1 MRKFLLECI
10 LILVTSFYFF
20 DFTMPFL
27 PPSINT
33 KILVGI
39 FGIFAFVYDSIRKR
53 EMSFSVPMLFAT
65 LLAFIFSVWCLFSV
79 TVNDIGGDLSQV
91 YTTSYTEYTEYFI
104 SFATWMA
111 GAYGVCAALRWKH
124 EEVTLDVLVY
134 YLVWVGVFQCVMAL
148 LIDNV
153 GPVDRFVDKIYRS
166 TAYYKASFRM
176 YGLGA
181 ALDPAGVR
189 FSVILI
195 LIAQQISDNP
205 HVRTDRRQ
213 QAFYLAAFVLIF
225 VVGSVISRTT
235 GVGAVM
241 GIGYMAISMIRLH
254 KGGLIPL
261 NIFRSFFRFLLV
273 LIFIILLVIYLYRTN
288 DTFHGY
294 LRFGLEGFFNWVE
307 TGEFRTSSTDIL
319 MNQMWIWPEDAR
331 TWLIGRGTF
340 GIFQNRTDIGFC
352 NFILYCGTIGLLIF
366 SVFFV
371 YCHFI
376 QNRKFRNFQI
386 TSWLFTALTFII
398 WIKVTTDIFFI
409 DALLFW
415 LAGDKIAEA
424 Q

>member
-20 DFTMPFL
+20 DFSMPFL
-27 PPSINT
+27 PPSLNT

-65 LLAFIFSVWCLFSV
+65 LLAFIFSVWCRFSV
-79 TVNDIGGDLSQV
+79 TVNNSFSIYSI
-91 YTTSYTEYTEYFI
+91 EYTNYFI

-111 GAYGVCAALRWKH
+111 GAYGVCAALRWKY
-124 EEVTLDVLVY
+124 EEVTLDVLVR
-134 YLVWVGVFQCVMAL
+134 YLAWAGVFQCVIAL

-153 GPVDRFVDKIYRS
+153 GVVERFVDKIMYQPEN
-166 TAYYKASFRM
+166 YYKIHNRM

-189 FSVILI
+189 FSVILV
-195 LIAQQISDNP
+195 LIAQQFSSNP
-205 HVRTDRRQ
+205 AIRESRRRQ
-213 QAFYLAAFVLIF
+213 SFYLTAFVIIF
-225 VVGSVISRTT
+225 IVGSVISRTT
-235 GVGAVM
+235 GVGAVL
-241 GIGYMAISMIRLH
+241 GIFYIGVSMIRMH
-254 KGGLIPL
+254 RGGLVPL
-261 NIFRSFFRFLLV
+261 SMFRGFFRFLIV
-273 LIFIILLVIYLYRTN
+273 LIFIILFVIYLYRTN

-319 MNQMWIWPEDAR
+319 VQRMWIWPGDTR
-331 TWLIGRGTF
+331 TWLIGRGTYGVF
-340 GIFQNRTDIGFC
+340 ENYTDIGYC
-352 NFILYCGTIGLLIF
+352 NFILYCGAIGFFIF
-366 SVFFV
+366 SCYFI
-371 YCHFI
+371 YCHLI
-376 QNRKFRNFQI
+376 QNRKLRNFKI
-386 TSWLFTALTFII
+386 ASWMLVALTFII
-398 WIKVTTDIFFI
+398 WIKVATDIFFI